1 MTSARGAVVNDHP
14 FSVVAWLL
22 WVAIPTPHPYF
33 LEAFNSL
40 IQRSGHGPSVVMSA
54 IMLGVVFEIAAF
66 LVIATA
72 QWLVL
77 RRAWR
82 GLFWPAWFGVTVVSE
97 LARYAA
103 IIVLAV
109 ALGSGG
115 TMSPFARISIWLI
128 AFTATGLV
136 AAAALTCK
144 RYSRSAFAVLFAFF
158 FGAAAAIPLIWYF
171 GVTYRDV
178 LTDAVSSIS
187 FHLLGYRVFFNDL
200 FINVGSVACGAAISG
215 FGLWLVSRWFGGPR
229 VPVGPVSGL
238 NQSSEASSVA
248 KLTLSQMGNV
258 HRTRECSIMAITESL
273 DGPLVRRFPH
283 RTRLGWSALGAVA
296 PPGLA
301 R

>member
-1 MTSARGAVVNDHP
+1 MASPRDAVVNDHP

-22 WVAIPTPHPYF
+22 WIAIPTPHPYF

-40 IQRSGHGPSVVMSA
+40 IQRSGHGPGVVMSA
-54 IMLGVVFEIAAF
+54 VILGFVFEIAAF

-103 IIVLAV
+103 VIALAV
-109 ALGSGG
+109 ALGPGG
-115 TMSPFARISIWLI
+115 TISPIVIICILLI

-136 AAAALTCK
+136 SAAALSYGK
-144 RYSRSAFAVLFAFF
+144 RDRSAFAVLFAFF
-158 FGAAAAIPLIWYF
+158 FGAAAVIPLIWYF
-171 GVTYRDV
+171 GVTYRNV
-178 LTDAVSSIS
+178 LTDAISSVS

-215 FGLWLVSRWFGGPR
+215 FGLWLVSRRFEP
-229 VPVGPVSGL
+229 PSL
-238 NQSSEASSVA
+238 LAEHAS
-248 KLTLSQMGNV
+248 Q
-258 HRTRECSIMAITESL
+258 
-273 DGPLVRRFPH
+273 PH
-283 RTRLGWSALGAVA
+283 RSPQKPSPSARSGNDRSTDPMQQLGRDALNPNFQMNKHPNAYQQSMSFH
-296 PPGLA
+296 
-301 R
+301 